1 MMILT
6 INKEKH
12 KENLIMKKIIMT
24 ILLLCT
30 VLVITGCEKIY
41 SAEEFKKNKELR
53 SEWAFKC
60 MTGESSKN
68 CETVQEAINEIE
80 IENRKKRME
89 EFKKKLEDDRKK
101 AKEEYQKQLEEYNKK
116 KEEREKTQQK
126 KEPHNE

>member
-12 KENLIMKKIIMT
+12 KGNLVMNKIIMT

-60 MTGESSKN
+60 LTGESSKN
-68 CETVQEAINEIE
+68 CETVREAINEIE
-80 IENRKKRME
+80 IENRNNRME
-89 EFKKKLEDDRKK
+89 ELK
-101 AKEEYQKQLEEYNKK
+101 KQLEEDRKKFEKRRKEMERK
-116 KEEREKTQQK
+116 KELR
-126 KEPHNE
+126 NE